1 MLLLTLYCVVW
12 DAAKYHIMHRTAP
25 HTKDFLQCFPLDVL
39 VLTCKSMVH
48 INLILVYSMK

>member
-1 MLLLTLYCVVW
+1 MLLLTLW